1 MMLFPIQKR
10 RRLVKR
16 LDMHHTPKHGSW
28 LNIAKIQISI
38 LARQCLCRL
47 IPSLS
52 ELNLD
57 LDAWASSKADPSP
70 IDWQFSTDDARIK
83 LKHLYPKFCFG
94 ELLVICV
101 N

>member
-57 LDAWASSKADPSP
+57 LDAWASSKADRVRLIGNSLPMTPVSNSN
-70 IDWQFSTDDARIK
+70 IYILNFV
-83 LKHLYPKFCFG
+83 
-94 ELLVICV
+94 LV
-101 N
+101 NY